1 MRYHDRWNK
10 NRDPVL
16 MQQNMKI
23 TQTTLQKMT
32 ENREKLAVLTCYDAT
47 FAAVLENAGVDVL
60 LVGDSLGNV
69 LHGSDTT
76 LAVSLDDM
84 LYHTR
89 CVARG
94 AGKAFIITD
103 MPFGSYQI
111 SPEQAFENAARIIA
125 AGAQMVKIE
134 GGHVMAGTIQF
145 LTQRGIPVCAHIGL
159 TPQSV
164 HQLGGYK
171 LQGDTEKSSKQL
183 LDDAKI
189 LEKSGAALLV
199 MEVVPAKLAKK
210 ITQAL
215 TIPTIGIG
223 AGADCSGQV
232 LVLHDLLGISQGKK
246 PRFVK
251 DFMQDAKNIS
261 EAVIHYVQ
269 AVKTGQ
275 FPGKEHQF

>member
-1 MRYHDRWNK
+1 MR
-10 NRDPVL
+10 
-16 MQQNMKI
+16 I
-23 TQTTLQKMT
+23 TQITLQKMAD
-32 ENREKLAVLTCYDAT
+32 NNEKFAVLTCYDAT
-47 FAAVLENAGVDVL
+47 FADILENAGVDVL

-69 LHGSDTT
+69 LHGDSTT
-76 LAVSLDDM
+76 LSVTLDDM
-84 LYHTR
+84 IYHTR

-94 AGKAFIITD
+94 SSKAFIISD

-111 SPEQAFENAARIIA
+111 SPQQAFKNASRMIA
-125 AGAQMVKIE
+125 AGAHMVKIE
-134 GGHVMAGTIQF
+134 GGQIMTDTVEF

-171 LQGDTEKSSKQL
+171 LQGNSEKSAKQL
-183 LDDAKI
+183 LDDAKN
-189 LEKSGAALLV
+189 LEKAGASLLV

-210 ITQAL
+210 ITNTL

-223 AGADCSGQV
+223 AGTDCSGQV
-232 LVLHDLLGISQGKK
+232 LVLHDMLGLSQGKK

-251 DFMQDAKNIS
+251 DFMQNAQSIP
-261 EAVIHYVQ
+261 EAVANYVI

-275 FPGKEHQF
+275 FPSKEHEF

>member
-1 MRYHDRWNK
+1 
-10 NRDPVL
+10 
-16 MQQNMKI
+16 MKI
-23 TQTTLQKMT
+23 TQITLQAMSD
-32 ENREKLAVLTCYDAT
+32 NREKFAVLTCYDAT
-47 FAAVLENAGVDVL
+47 FATVLENAGVDVL
-60 LVGDSLGNV
+60 LVGDSLGNI

-76 LAVSLDDM
+76 LAVTLDDM
-84 LYHTR
+84 IYHTR

-94 AGKAFIITD
+94 ASKAFIIAD

-134 GGHVMAGTIQF
+134 GGHIMADTIQF

-159 TPQSV
+159 TPQSI

-171 LQGDTEKSSKQL
+171 LQGNTEESAKQL
-183 LDDAKI
+183 LEDAKM
-189 LEKSGAALLV
+189 LQKSGAGLLV

-210 ITQAL
+210 ITEAL

-223 AGADCSGQV
+223 AGPDCSGQV
-232 LVLHDLLGISQGKK
+232 LVLHDMLGISQGKK

-251 DFMQDAKNIS
+251 DFMQEAKSIP
-261 EAVIHYVQ
+261 EATALYVQ

>member
-1 MRYHDRWNK
+1 MR
-10 NRDPVL
+10 
-16 MQQNMKI
+16 I
-23 TQTTLQKMT
+23 TQTTLQKMA
-32 ENREKLAVLTCYDAT
+32 ENNEKFAVLTCYDAT
-47 FAAVLENAGVDVL
+47 FAGILENMGVDVL

-69 LHGSDTT
+69 LHGDSTT
-76 LAVSLDDM
+76 LSVTLDDM
-84 LYHTR
+84 IYHTR

-94 AGKAFIITD
+94 SNKSFIISD
-103 MPFGSYQI
+103 MPFGSYQV
-111 SPEQAFENAARIIA
+111 SPQQAFKNASKIIA

-134 GGHVMAGTIQF
+134 GGQIMTDTVKF

-171 LQGDTEKSSKQL
+171 LQGNSEKSAKQL
-183 LDDAKI
+183 LDDAKN
-189 LEKSGAALLV
+189 LEKAGASLLV

-210 ITQAL
+210 ITDTL

-232 LVLHDLLGISQGKK
+232 LVLHDMLGLSQGKK

-251 DFMQDAKNIS
+251 DFMQNAKSIP
-261 EAVIHYVQ
+261 EAVANYVT

-275 FPGKEHQF
+275 FPSKEHEF

>member
-1 MRYHDRWNK
+1 
-10 NRDPVL
+10 
-16 MQQNMKI
+16 MKI
-23 TQTTLQKMT
+23 TRTTLQKMT

-76 LAVSLDDM
+76 LAVTLSDM

-94 AGKAFIITD
+94 ASKAFIVAD

-111 SPEQAFENAARIIA
+111 SPEQAFENAAMIIA

-134 GGHVMAGTIQF
+134 GGHVMANTIQF

-171 LQGDTEKSSKQL
+171 LQGDTEKSAKQL

-189 LEKSGAALLV
+189 LEKSGAGMLV

-210 ITQAL
+210 VTQAL
-215 TIPTIGIG
+215 SIPTIGIG
-223 AGADCSGQV
+223 AGPDCSGQV
-232 LVLHDLLGISQGKK
+232 LVLHDMLGISQGKK

-251 DFMQDAKNIS
+251 DFMLNANSIH
-261 EAVIHYVQ
+261 EAVTYYVQ
-269 AVKTGQ
+269 AVKAGQ
-275 FPGKEHQF
+275 FPSKEHQF

>member
-1 MRYHDRWNK
+1 
-10 NRDPVL
+10 
-16 MQQNMKI
+16 MK
-23 TQTTLQKMT
+23 TTRTALQKMV

-76 LAVSLDDM
+76 LAVTLDDM
-84 LYHTR
+84 IYHTR

-94 AGKAFIITD
+94 TGKAFIITD

-134 GGHVMAGTIQF
+134 GGHVMADTIRF

-159 TPQSV
+159 TPQSI

-171 LQGDTEKSSKQL
+171 LQGNTEKSAKQL

-189 LEKSGAALLV
+189 LQKSGAGMLV

-223 AGADCSGQV
+223 AGPDCSGQV
-232 LVLHDLLGISQGKK
+232 LVLHDMLGISPGKK

-251 DFMQDAKNIS
+251 DFMSNAKNIQ
-261 EAVIHYVQ
+261 EAAAHYVQ

-275 FPGKEHQF
+275 FPGQEHQF